1 MIFKSNIKLYNNNS
15 SNCIVSKVLA
25 IWIVH
30 CGEYPVDGAFAKQN
44 APSSNCQTKKALI
57 LKFGSQE
64 VQLTRRRSEFDRP
77 AANFGLCVSE
87 KVSCES
93 EHTVK
98 VGLSAEVPA
107 AAVSR
112 LSNRKLEPLLAGG

>member
-1 MIFKSNIKLYNNNS
+1 M
-15 SNCIVSKVLA
+15 
-25 IWIVH
+25 
-30 CGEYPVDGAFAKQN
+30 
-44 APSSNCQTKKALI
+44 
-57 LKFGSQE
+57 KFGSQE
-64 VQLTRRRSEFDRP
+64 VRLTRRPSEFDRP
-77 AANFGLCVSE
+77 AANFGLSVSE
-87 KVSCES
+87 KVNCES